1 MRATTTA
8 RFCYGASLATL
19 PFIGVGV
26 LVLATGRDWGAGLQ
40 PSWVFLAAG
49 TVFCGSTWRRG
60 SSGSSA
66 PGGRGRLVFAVLAAA
81 LLLSALGILIAPS
94 AEPASVTVP
103 RYLRQC
109 IQLGVM
115 VVFCLWSALWTRG
128 EARWRWTARLIVAG
142 ALVQAGYGA
151 LQQAAFGEASAW
163 FARIDAVFTSN
174 PAILAGSEQLYLDD
188 ALQPVPRL
196 RGTACEPLYLG
207 NFLLLALP
215 MVLLC
220 RWRAAVAGTV
230 AAALL
235 LLLALTWSRG
245 AWLAALAAWAA
256 VAVLWVVFRPGRG
269 ERTSGRRPDRRVLV
283 AVSLVVLG
291 LLAVA
296 LLADGSLVLRRLAQT
311 FSARDW
317 SNLTRIFSMQ
327 AAWRA
332 FLLSPVVGIGWG
344 QFVWHFP
351 VLVDP
356 LGLQS
361 QFTWPV
367 VNNFYLA
374 VLCETGLLGFAA
386 MAWGFGE
393 AVRGFLEG
401 LRRRLRTGG
410 PGGGRLLIT
419 GAAAAGV
426 WLQLAT
432 FSQYNLP
439 HIWVAL
445 GLWLA
450 AIREAGTGAAA
461 PAGKVAR

>member
-1 MRATTTA
+1 MRATA
-8 RFCYGASLATL
+8 AGRFCYGASLATL

-40 PSWVFLAAG
+40 PSWVLLATG
-49 TVFCGSTWRRG
+49 TILCGSTWRRG
-60 SSGSSA
+60 S
-66 PGGRGRLVFAVLAAA
+66 PGLSFLGRRGRLVIGALGLA
-81 LLLSALGILIAPS
+81 LLLSGLGIRLAPS
-94 AEPASVTVP
+94 SEPGSVTVP

-109 IQLGVM
+109 LQLGVM
-115 VVFCLWSALWTRG
+115 GVYCLWPAIWTRG

-151 LQQAAFGEASAW
+151 LQQATFGNAPAW
-163 FARIDAVFTSN
+163 FVRADAVFTSN
-174 PAILAGSEQLYLDD
+174 PSILAGSEQLYVNDV
-188 ALQPVPRL
+188 LQPVPRL

-220 RWRAAVAGTV
+220 RWRLPLAGAAVA
-230 AAALL
+230 ALFLL
-235 LLLALTWSRG
+235 LVLTWSRG
-245 AWLAALAAWAA
+245 AWLAALAGWTA
-256 VAVLWVVFRPGRG
+256 VAALGVALGSGHRGRVPAW
-269 ERTSGRRPDRRVLV
+269 RPDRRVV
-283 AVSLVVLG
+283 AAASLVVLT
-291 LLAVA
+291 LVA
-296 LLADGSLVLRRLAQT
+296 IGLLADGSLLSRRMAQS
-311 FSARDW
+311 FSRQDW

-351 VLVDP
+351 ALVDP

-374 VLCETGLLGFAA
+374 VLCETGLVGFAA
-386 MAWGFGE
+386 MAWGFGL
-393 AVRGFLEG
+393 AVRGFLAG
-401 LRRRLRTGG
+401 LRLSLR
-410 PGGGRLLIT
+410 PGKPEGGRLLIA

-450 AIREAGTGAAA
+450 AIREAGTGAPAA
-461 PAGKVAR
+461 PGKEGE

>member
-1 MRATTTA
+1 MRAATAA

-40 PSWVFLAAG
+40 PSWAFLAAG
-49 TVFCGSTWRRG
+49 TLFWGATWRRG

-66 PGGRGRLVFAVLAAA
+66 LGARGRLVIAALAAA

-94 AEPASVTVP
+94 TEPASVTVP

-109 IQLGVM
+109 IQLGIM
-115 VVFCLWSALWTRG
+115 GVFCLWPALWTRG

-151 LQQAAFGEASAW
+151 LQQATFGDVPAW
-163 FARIDAVFTSN
+163 FARTDAVFTSN
-174 PAILAGSEQLYLDD
+174 PAILAGSEQLYLDN

-215 MVLLC
+215 MVMLC
-220 RWRAAVAGTV
+220 RWRAAVAGIV
-230 AAALL
+230 AALL
-235 LLLALTWSRG
+235 FLLLVLTWSRG
-245 AWLAALAAWAA
+245 AWLAALAGWTA
-256 VAVLWVVFRPGRG
+256 VAALWAVFRPDRG
-269 ERTSGRRPDRRVLV
+269 ERTSPRSPGRRMLV
-283 AVSLVVLG
+283 AVLLVVLG
-291 LLAVA
+291 LLAVG
-296 LLADGSLVLRRLAQT
+296 LWADGGLVLRRLAQS
-311 FSARDW
+311 FSRQDW
-317 SNLTRIFSMQ
+317 SNLTRVFSMQ

-351 VLVDP
+351 ALVDP

-393 AVRGFLEG
+393 AVRGFLDG
-401 LRRRLRTGG
+401 LRRHLRTGE

-450 AIREAGTGAAA
+450 AIREAGTTAAP
-461 PAGKVAR
+461 PAGKVA